1 MMKGACKNMLLKSTA
16 SLPFGQFNDIDARIG
31 EKRSGSDAKNKSP
44 TFFGFSYSLGPCTIS
59 MR

>member
-1 MMKGACKNMLLKSTA
+1 MLLKSTA

-31 EKRSGSDAKNKSP
+31 KKRSGSDAKNKP
-44 TFFGFSYSLGPCTIS
+44 TTFRLQVFLGTCTIS